1 MNRIAFL
8 LSVVLLG
15 ATEEIPTSF
24 LDPVTKLSATAGLVA
39 VVLIMS
45 TRTLPAMA
53 KGWREDTEAWRTT
66 LIGMETQRHDDEV
79 EGRVRTERLTAALS
93 SLEKHCQRLERA
105 DK

>member
-45 TRTLPAMA
+45 TRTLPAMS
-53 KGWREDTEAWRTT
+53 KGWREDTEVWRIT
-66 LIGMETQRHDDEV
+66 LVGMEAQRHQDEIARN
-79 EGRVRTERLTAALS
+79 ERTERLTAALS